1 LNSLL
6 YLETNWIV
14 GVVMGQELSA
24 DPLLS
29 SSEVEVSIALPSIC
43 LMEAISAFDWKRIER
58 NRLKDE
64 LDRQLRQLLRSTDI
78 PKLIPISSDVVDHG
92 VRLVREAELDRDDA
106 LILASILAHS
116 QNSASINKAFL
127 TGNIKDFEKDS
138 VKALLADAGIKQFRS
153 THNALGWALAQH

>member
-1 LNSLL
+1 
-6 YLETNWIV
+6 
-14 GVVMGQELSA
+14 MGQELSA